1 MIAKIYRFP
10 EKRPLFKGYK
20 IPLYT
25 EDEIVL
31 TVIALNVFG
40 NLSEIVTNKNLESY
54 DPITVITSLVEA
66 KSSSLLS
73 TKSRQI
79 IADILKSIE
88 TL

>member
-1 MIAKIYRFP
+1 M
-10 EKRPLFKGYK
+10 
-20 IPLYT
+20 
-25 EDEIVL
+25 
-31 TVIALNVFG
+31 
-40 NLSEIVTNKNLESY
+40 NKNLESY
-54 DPITVITSLVEA
+54 DPVTVIKALVEA